1 MTRVIFMQKRIKE
14 YAQIVGGAFVSAL
27 ALNLFL
33 VPNSIASGGASGLG
47 TILFVSLGV
56 PVSVTVLGVNIVLFV
71 VGARALSRRCLV
83 KTVAAT
89 LLLSTFIELTAS
101 LTSLTSDKL
110 LAALCGGVLFGG
122 GTGLTIAGGGST
134 GGSDLA
140 ALIVRRRSKRFSV
153 ARLILIMDLF
163 VVILS
168 GMVFGDYE
176 VVLYAAVSMYISS
189 LTADA
194 VIEGVN
200 FAKLAYIIS
209 SNSNDI
215 ANAVM
220 NGMERGVT
228 ALHATG
234 MYSGESIKV
243 LMCAVRKN
251 EVVRLRKT
259 VKKADENA
267 FIILTDAREV
277 LGNGFDI
284 ED

>member
-1 MTRVIFMQKRIKE
+1 MRKRIKE
-14 YAQIVGGAFVSAL
+14 YSQIVVGALLSAL

-47 TILFVSLGV
+47 TIFFVSAGV
-56 PVSVTVLGVNIVLFV
+56 PVSVTVLGVNTVLFA
-71 VGARALSRRCLV
+71 VGSKALTRRCLV

-89 LLLSTFIELTAS
+89 LLLSAFIEFTSFLSALTA
-101 LTSLTSDKL
+101 DKL
-110 LAALCGGVLFGG
+110 LASLCGGVLFGG
-122 GTGLTIAGGGST
+122 GTGLTVAGGGST

-140 ALIVRRRSKRFSV
+140 ALIIRRRSRRFSV

-168 GMVFGDYE
+168 GAVFGDYE

-189 LTADA
+189 LVADN

-209 SNSNDI
+209 ANSGEI
-215 ANAVM
+215 AAAVM
-220 NGMERGVT
+220 GGMERGVT

-234 MYSGESIKV
+234 MYSGKRLNV

-251 EVVRLRKT
+251 EVIRLRKT

-277 LGNGFDI
+277 LGNGFEI

>member
-1 MTRVIFMQKRIKE
+1 MQKRIKE
-14 YAQIVGGAFVSAL
+14 YSQIIGGALVSAL

-33 VPNSIASGGASGLG
+33 VPNSIASGGASGIG

-56 PVSVTVLGVNIVLFV
+56 PVSLTVLGVNAVLFA
-71 VGARALSRRCLV
+71 VGSKALSRRCLV
-83 KTVAAT
+83 KTIAAT
-89 LLLSTFIELTAS
+89 LLLSAFIQLTARLAA
-101 LTSLTSDKL
+101 LTADRL

-122 GTGLTIAGGGST
+122 GTGLTIIGGGST

-140 ALIVRRRSKRFSV
+140 ALIIRRRSKRFSA

-168 GMVFGDYE
+168 GVAFGNYE
-176 VVLYAAVSMYISS
+176 AVLYAAVSMYISS

-209 SNSNDI
+209 SKSTEI
-215 ANAVM
+215 ADAVM

-234 MYSGESIKV
+234 MYTGERISV

-277 LGNGFDI
+277 LGNGFEID
-284 ED
+284 D

>member
-1 MTRVIFMQKRIKE
+1 MQKRIKE
-14 YAQIVGGAFVSAL
+14 YSQIVGGALLSAL

-47 TILFVSLGV
+47 TILFVSAGV
-56 PVSVTVLGVNIVLFV
+56 PVSVTVLGVNIVLFAI
-71 VGARALSRRCLV
+71 GSKALTRRCLA

-89 LLLSTFIELTAS
+89 LLLSAFIELTSFLSA
-101 LTSLTSDKL
+101 LTADKL

-122 GTGLTIAGGGST
+122 GTGLTVAGGGST

-140 ALIVRRRSKRFSV
+140 ALIIRRRSKRFSV

-163 VVILS
+163 VVVLS
-168 GMVFGDYE
+168 GAVFGDYE

-189 LTADA
+189 LVADN

-209 SNSNDI
+209 TKSGEI
-215 ANAVM
+215 AAAVM
-220 NGMERGVT
+220 DGMERGVT

-234 MYSGESIKV
+234 MYSGERLNV

-277 LGNGFDI
+277 LGNGFEI